1 MKNLAIYNVLFGV
14 KLFKQYD
21 AISINGLPE
30 IKRVGDYSFSFVHG
44 SFSANRFPSK
54 SCLSDIIPATLL
66 NEVLDGHPEIVGE
79 DFDFIEFGA
88 AFSRFP
94 FREQCRI

>member
-54 SCLSDIIPATLL
+54 SCLSDTLSATLL
-66 NEVLDGHPEIVGE
+66 KEVLDRYSEVVGE
-79 DFDFIEFGA
+79 NFENTNI
-88 AFSRFP
+88 
-94 FREQCRI
+94 